1 MSSWEVCKWNTYQED
16 MQNIEEYFEEK
27 IYQELRCLASPLR
40 DLTAHAI
47 VECMDGETE
56 IGWELRSYF
65 EVEDHDILALM
76 GREKRFRE
84 FWLNKEI
91 DYQGDFDDE

>member
-1 MSSWEVCKWNTYQED
+1 MSSWEVCKWNSYYED

-27 IYQELRCLASPLR
+27 IYQELRCLPSPLR
-40 DLTAHAI
+40 DLTAQAI
-47 VECMDGETE
+47 LSCMDEESET
-56 IGWELRSYF
+56 GWELRSLF

-76 GREKRFRE
+76 GREKQFRE
-84 FWLNKEI
+84 CWMNKEI